1 MSSTPSIQKNLVV
14 KCEGFIYHNIYGGFF
29 FFFLSSDWGLSPTEG
44 EMTPIG
50 VTKDLYMLT
59 LKYGEVFLQ

>member
-1 MSSTPSIQKNLVV
+1 MLALVAGGPGNGV
-14 KCEGFIYHNIYGGFF
+14 KGA
-29 FFFLSSDWGLSPTEG
+29 PTEG